1 MTLSEISETNLR
13 LAARRAYEFGRFE
26 GALWRGALAAL
37 FALPGFL
44 MCSGTPLAGLCLGGF
59 ALVVVA
65 GRVRGAAYEEG
76 AHAGAIAGVVPC
88 LLPAVVM
95 TLDPNLC
102 RTLVAGVPWPCALG
116 GVVAGAILGLR
127 GRTASG
133 LPFWATA
140 LAALGFAAALGCIP
154 AGAMGFSALL
164 VGVIAGGAPALVVRR
179 AHG

>member
-13 LAARRAYEFGRFE
+13 LAARRAYEIGRLQ

-44 MCSGTPLAGLCLGGF
+44 MCSGTLLAGFCLGGF

-76 AHAGAIAGVVPC
+76 ARAGAVAGVAPC
-88 LLPAVVM
+88 LLPAVVS

-102 RTLVAGVPWPCALG
+102 AALVAGVPWPCALG
-116 GVVAGAILGLR
+116 GLVAGAILGLR
-127 GRTASG
+127 GRAAGG

-154 AGAMGFSALL
+154 AGAMGFSGLL
-164 VGVIAGGAPALVVRR
+164 FGVIAGGAPALVVRR
-179 AHG
+179 AMG